1 MKTWAVPRSYWKIP
15 ENGLFWWYQVKN
27 HTPQDLRQYVSLC
40 ISLQSISVCAPS
52 FNSPCRVVIQ
62 WSDPRSAIWVP
73 PAFLMPSMPFNV
85 ISLRM
90 LVSTFLGRSTLPVPR
105 RQISKTSRHQ
115 QHDLVGGFS
124 PYPSEKWWSES
135 QLGWLSH
142 IMENITSFF
151 WLRMPQ
157 CRAGDTTTAYCVTR
171 ATAPAAIPMSYRNQW
186 LEPPV
191 YGVKHFQPD
200 QTHRIHVCYIW

>member
-151 WLRMPQ
+151 LAPDATVPRWRHNYGLLCDQSYSPRSHSNVLPEPV
-157 CRAGDTTTAYCVTR
+157 AGTPSLWCKTLSTWSN
-171 ATAPAAIPMSYRNQW
+171 P
-186 LEPPV
+186 
-191 YGVKHFQPD
+191 
-200 QTHRIHVCYIW
+200 

>member
-151 WLRMPQ
+151 FGSGCHSAALETQLRPTVWPELQPPQ
-157 CRAGDTTTAYCVTR
+157 
-171 ATAPAAIPMSYRNQW
+171 P
-186 LEPPV
+186 
-191 YGVKHFQPD
+191 FQCLTGTSGWNP
-200 QTHRIHVCYIW
+200 QFMV